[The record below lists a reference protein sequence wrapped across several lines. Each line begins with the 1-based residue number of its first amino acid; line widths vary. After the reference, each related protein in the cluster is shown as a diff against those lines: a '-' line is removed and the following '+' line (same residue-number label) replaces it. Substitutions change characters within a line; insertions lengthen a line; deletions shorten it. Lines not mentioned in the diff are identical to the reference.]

1 MQIYQMLKLPLD
13 FRKKTVRQDPV
24 FEEKYLWRYQKH
36 DGRCKGMYLLATFT
50 TLTMRSKADLV
61 ALILIGWWHIGV
73 VLGGTPAPARYF
85 PDQLV
90 DHFSSY
96 EAATSNNPP
105 LMMRPRTVWTQRYYA
120 FEDHFR
126 GPGSP
131 IFVIMGGES
140 NIEPTTGLLYPFVTN
155 VLAAH
160 FGAYVLQPEHRF
172 YGESQPICP
181 CEIEKAKRRGLPDP
195 REKLLTYEQALYDAA
210 RLLRHVQSSLG
221 CSSTIE
227 DRFSPEYCPVI
238 AVGGSYPGFLAAMA
252 RIVLPNVFDMAY
264 AASAPMK
271 FYAQQVPSS
280 AYYNHITQVA
290 EQAVQGCAN
299 AVRTTLLAVQQKFQT
314 SPTTLDWNLIGT
326 CPGTIPDYI
335 TKSSSVETFLEETF
349 MMVAYTFANQNMAY
363 YPPSNDTA
371 LVRSCQIFLSDHCPV
386 QKLRTF
392 LVRSLAASKNA
403 TCFDMRQQLPSGTN
417 ATISGGDWSGVGTGT
432 SGESWDFQTCTL
444 CVEAIGFN
452 STTSMFPDR
461 EWSLAWL
468 TKHCQSRFGV
478 IPQPWTLRKRWHIN
492 DLTQTNATR
501 ILFTNGMRDGWSV
514 SGITENISD
523 ASQLL
528 ALNFPNGAHHS
539 DLSGRG
545 PSDDDT
551 EDIQHGFVQIENI
564 LASWMG
570 EFPRQGRLIPQ
581 LL

>member
-1 MQIYQMLKLPLD
+1 MNIVEVEIFAAFTMQSFY
-13 FRKKTVRQDPV
+13 TVV
-24 FEEKYLWRYQKH
+24 
-36 DGRCKGMYLLATFT
+36 G
-50 TLTMRSKADLV
+50 
-61 ALILIGWWHIGV
+61 LIFLGWWQLGV

-90 DHFSSY
+90 DHFSSGD
-96 EAATSNNPP
+96 AAASVHPP
-105 LMMRPRTVWTQRYYA
+105 LQIRSHTVWTQRYYA

-140 NIEPTTGLLYPFVTN
+140 NIEPSTGLLYPFVTN
-155 VLAAH
+155 VLAAR

-181 CEIEKAKRRGLPDP
+181 CKIEKAKRRGLPDP

-210 RLLRHVQSSLG
+210 RLLRHVQKSLG
-221 CSSTIE
+221 CSTLG
-227 DRFSPEYCPVI
+227 DRFSSEYCPVI

-264 AASAPMK
+264 SASAPMK

-280 AYYNHITQVA
+280 AYYDHITQVA
-290 EQAVQGCAN
+290 EQAVQGCAE
-299 AVRTTLLAVQQKFQT
+299 AVRTTLLTVQEKFRT
-314 SPTTLDWNLIGT
+314 DPTTLDRNLIGT

-335 TKSSSVETFLEETF
+335 TTSSSVETFLEEMF

-371 LVRSCQIFLSDHCPV
+371 LARSCEIFLSDHCPI

-392 LVRSLAASKNA
+392 LVRSLAASMNA

-417 ATISGGDWSGVGTGT
+417 ATISAGDWSGVGTGR

-452 STTSMFPDR
+452 SSTSMFPDR

-478 IPQPWTLRKRWHIN
+478 IPQPSALRNRWHID
-492 DLTQTNATR
+492 DLTRTNATR
-501 ILFTNGMRDGWSV
+501 ILFTNGMRDGWSI
-514 SGITENISD
+514 SGITQNISN

-528 ALNFPNGAHHS
+528 AINFPNGAHHS

-545 PSDDDT
+545 PSDHDT
-551 EDIQHGFVQIENI
+551 EDIQQGFVQIQNT
-564 LASWMG
+564 LASWLS
-570 EFPRQGRLIPQ
+570 EFSEQRHHHPQ
-581 LL
+581 LRRY